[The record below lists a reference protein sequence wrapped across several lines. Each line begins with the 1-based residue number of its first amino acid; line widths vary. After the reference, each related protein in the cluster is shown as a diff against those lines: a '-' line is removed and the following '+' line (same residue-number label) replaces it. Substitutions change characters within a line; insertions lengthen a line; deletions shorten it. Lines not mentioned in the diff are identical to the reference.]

1 MNRRKLLAICGALT
15 LALVCTF
22 ALVRYVKGAEDR
34 ALSGE
39 ELVDV
44 LVAKGDI
51 KAGTTATDLAGS
63 VTAEQV
69 QAKVR
74 AQNAVSNFTQIE
86 GLITS
91 VDLVAG
97 EQLLSTRFVN
107 PGSFQGSRS
116 STVRIPEG
124 ANEVTLKLAP
134 ERALGGQLRPG
145 DTVTVLGSFDPFD
158 EKTIDPSTKAT
169 GEGKSETTS
178 HVIVNRSV
186 VVRIQYPQDAS
197 RGEKEKDGI
206 GVAPTTDVFVTLAVD
221 QPSLERTVFA
231 AEFGHVWLSYEPKGA
246 IDTENKVVDRG
257 NVYDPTPTLLK
268 PLAPLL
274 GEAIPLSQQVDIRT
288 SGALPLPSP
297 STAARNNISS
307 TTTIKIIAPTTKKP

>member
-1 MNRRKLLAICGALT
+1 MNRRKLLAICGALS

-39 ELVDV
+39 ELVEV

-51 KAGTTATDLAGS
+51 KAGTSAADLAES
-63 VTAEQV
+63 VRAEQV
-69 QAKVR
+69 QVKVR

-97 EQLLSTRFVN
+97 EQLLTTRFVN

-158 EKTIDPSTKAT
+158 GKATDPVTKALVDT
-169 GEGKSETTS
+169 KSDTTS
-178 HVIVNRSV
+178 HIIVNRSV
-186 VVRIQYPQDAS
+186 VVRVQYPQDVS
-197 RGEKEKDGI
+197 RGDKEKDGI
-206 GVAPTTDVFVTLAVD
+206 GVAPSAEIYVTLAVD
-221 QPSLERTVFA
+221 QPSLARTVFA
-231 AEFGHVWLSYEPKGA
+231 AEFGHVWLSYEPNGA
-246 IDTENKVVDRG
+246 IDTENKVIDRG
-257 NVYDPTPTLLK
+257 NVYEPTPTLLK

-274 GEAIPLSQQVDIRT
+274 GEAIPLAQQVEDEAPN
-288 SGALPLPSP
+288 ALPP
-297 STAARNNISS
+297 STPSTPTVVNQAA
-307 TTTIKIIAPTTKKP
+307 TTIKVIVATTKKP